1 MFGFRPLYRKE
12 KFETFQTTYQR
23 EVYKKQ
29 EPHGNSQ
36 NGLIQH
42 CENYILSGQK
52 LIKKAKNGQFWL
64 FLKTLSLWSNS
75 VTKQVNFSM
84 TKIVE
89 KCPKCQ
95 NSNETFWEI
104 FNHFALELIRIRC
117 WVLNRQFTVFFKA
130 RKWDFL
136 WTEKDFYTT
145 CVIIFW
151 VDPQLIW
158 HHL

>member
-1 MFGFRPLYRKE
+1 MNTIFENHRKVSFNIASE
-12 KFETFQTTYQR
+12 ASY
-23 EVYKKQ
+23 V
-29 EPHGNSQ
+29 
-36 NGLIQH
+36 
-42 CENYILSGQK
+42 YILSGQK
-52 LIKKAKNGQFWL
+52 FIENATNGLFWR
-64 FLKTLSLWSNS
+64 LKSVTRQISFNRTKMPILLLENWSLWSNS
-75 VTKQVNFSM
+75 VIKQVNFSM

-95 NSNETFWEI
+95 NSNEKFWEI
-104 FNHFALELIRIRC
+104 FNHFALELLIRIRC
-117 WVLNRQFTVFFKA
+117 WALNRQFTVFFKA
-130 RKWDFL
+130 RKWYFL